1 MPAQKCNT
9 LVISSTLVTFMLT
22 DQRPL
27 PSIIKTQLKT
37 VPSLSSSL
45 YKPVKAD
52 FASVNRL
59 IIERLSSDVEL
70 VENIGN
76 YIVDSGGKRLRPLVV
91 LLSALANGYAGQD
104 HIKAAVIIEFIHTA
118 TLLHDDVVDV
128 SVLRRGRQT
137 ANSHWGNAPSVLV
150 GDFLYS
156 RAFQMLVEIADISI
170 MSIIADASNL
180 ISEGEVQQLANAG
193 NPNISQETYTEVIF
207 KKTAVLFEAA
217 ARTGGVLAG
226 FGEKTMARYGR
237 HLGMAFQISDDI
249 LDYKGSSRS
258 TGKQIGADLAEGKMT
273 LPLIFTRDQID
284 PCQAEVLREL
294 VRGEKSQ
301 DFSEIL
307 DLVKRSGGLDYA
319 LDVAKNEVH
328 QACEALGELPSN
340 EFTRSLRGIAEF
352 AVSRV
357 I

>member
-1 MPAQKCNT
+1 M
-9 LVISSTLVTFMLT
+9 
-22 DQRPL
+22 
-27 PSIIKTQLKT
+27 
-37 VPSLSSSL
+37 PSLSSFL

-59 IIERLSSDVEL
+59 IVDRLRSDVEL

-76 YIVDSGGKRLRPLVV
+76 YIVDSGGKRLRPVVV
-91 LLSALANGYAGQD
+91 LLSALANGYSGRD
-104 HIKAAVIIEFIHTA
+104 HIKAAAIIEFIHTA

-128 SVLRRGRQT
+128 SALRRGRET

-156 RAFQMLVEIADISI
+156 RAFQMLVEIADLSI

-193 NPNISQETYTEVIF
+193 NPNISQETYNEVIF

-217 ARTGGVLAG
+217 ARTGAVLAG
-226 FGEKTMARYGR
+226 AGETHMARYGR

-249 LDYKGSSRS
+249 LDYKGSSVS
-258 TGKQIGADLAEGKMT
+258 TGKHIGADLAEGKMT
-273 LPLIFTRDQID
+273 LPLIFTRDQVD
-284 PCQAEVLREL
+284 SCKAEVLREL
-294 VRGEKSQ
+294 VRGEMSH

-307 DLVKRSGGLDYA
+307 ALVETSGGLDYA
-319 LDVAKNEVH
+319 IDVAKSEVN
-328 QACEALGELPSN
+328 QACEALNEIPTN
-340 EFTRSLRGIAEF
+340 EFTHALRDIAEF
-352 AVSRV
+352 AVTRV
-357 I
+357 T